1 MRISIYWL
9 GFIFLLFTGS
19 NELTWGQEEKTL
31 SLNIMTYNIRYAA
44 DQPEMFS
51 WKNRRDGIMQ
61 RFDGIDI
68 AGLQEVLTVQ
78 VEDLKSNLS
87 GYNLI
92 YRSRETEAS
101 VGEGVPILFKE
112 DKFSLLYSGTFW
124 LSDTPELPGSNTWE
138 AACNRIVT
146 WGRFIDKESNIE
158 FFVFNTHLDHIS
170 QYARENG
177 TRLILSTIQMM
188 APGFPVI
195 LMGDFNADEEN
206 NVYKMITEFGLK
218 DTYRDIRHE
227 SDSTDLTYHGWQNE
241 SGLTRIDYVF
251 VSADFHVKNTKVV
264 REKVNGIYPSDHFPV
279 VSEIEI
285 TKPE

>member
-1 MRISIYWL
+1 MRISIYWP

-44 DQPEMFS
+44 DQPEVYRLN
-51 WKNRRDGIMQ
+51 NRRHGIMHS
-61 RFDGIDI
+61 FEGIDI
-68 AGLQEVLTVQ
+68 AGLQEVLNVQ
-78 VEDLKSNLS
+78 VEDLKSSLS

-92 YRSRETEAS
+92 YRSREAEAS

-146 WGRFIDKESNIE
+146 WGRFIDKESNLE

-218 DTYRDIRHE
+218 DTYRDIRHD

-251 VSADFHVKNTKVV
+251 VSTDFHVKNTKVV

-279 VSEIEI
+279 VSDIEI
-285 TKPE
+285 TRPE

>member
-1 MRISIYWL
+1 MRISIYWP

-44 DQPEMFS
+44 DQPEVYS

-61 RFDGIDI
+61 SFEGIDI
-68 AGLQEVLTVQ
+68 AGLQEVLNVQ
-78 VEDLKSNLS
+78 VEDLKSSLS

-92 YRSRETEAS
+92 YRSREAEAS

-177 TRLILSTIQMM
+177 TRVILSTIQMM

-251 VSADFHVKNTKVV
+251 VSTDFHVKNTKVV

-279 VSEIEI
+279 VSDIEI
-285 TKPE
+285 TRPE

>member
-1 MRISIYWL
+1 MRISIYWP

-44 DQPEMFS
+44 DQPEVYS

-61 RFDGIDI
+61 SFEGTDI
-68 AGLQEVLTVQ
+68 AGLQEVLNVQ
-78 VEDLKSNLS
+78 VEDLKSSLS

-92 YRSRETEAS
+92 YRSREAEAS

-218 DTYRDIRHE
+218 DTYRDIRHD

-279 VSEIEI
+279 VSEIQI
-285 TKPE
+285 TRPE